1 MKKIELSILNGKK
14 ITITKGDNL
23 LSVIEELQKN
33 STFPILAAKVDNSIV
48 SLNYIPEN
56 DAIIEPVTFLS
67 KEGKEVYRITVAFV
81 LYMAANEL
89 YDNSRLVI
97 RHSFGGGSYY
107 DYYTDI
113 PVNQEIIDSL
123 SDKMREIIELDL
135 PLNEKTISKK
145 SAVTYFKK
153 KAQSEK
159 VRLIEN
165 SDIKKVTIHE
175 GKNFSNIGIYPLAP
189 STGFISQFKLKTYY
203 PGFILQLPEKEN
215 FKCYP
220 KTGYY
225 PKLFKIFRESK
236 IWGKI
241 LNVSNVGR
249 LNQVINNNGT
259 SELIKIAESLHE
271 KKIAQIADEIT
282 KRKEDVRLILISG
295 PSAAGKTT
303 FSKRLSI
310 NLRVNGI
317 RPIAISMDNYFVD
330 REKCPRDENGE
341 YDFEAVEAINI
352 KLFNE
357 HLSMFLEGE
366 DVGVPKFD
374 FESGK
379 SIPNFRQVRL
389 EDDQILI
396 VEGIHGLNGRLT
408 SSIPEKN
415 KMKIYISAL
424 TQLSIDDHNRIP
436 TTDTRI
442 LRRMIRDKKYRN
454 YTASETLSRFKSVI
468 KGEERHIF
476 PFQESADIM
485 FNSSLV
491 YELAL
496 LKSFAVPILLEIEKT
511 DKTYTEAQRLL
522 KFLDFFKPV
531 PASEIP
537 PTSILREFIGGS
549 SFKY

>member
-1 MKKIELSILNGKK
+1 MKKIELSIVNGDK
-14 ITITKGDNL
+14 IHIEKGTSL
-23 LSVIEELQKN
+23 LDIIDRFKINKNISV
-33 STFPILAAKVDNSIV
+33 LAAKVNNMLV
-48 SLNYIPEN
+48 SLNYIPEQN
-56 DAIIEPVTFLS
+56 MIIEPVTFLS
-67 KEGKEVYRITVAFV
+67 KEGKEVYRRTTAFI
-81 LYMAANEL
+81 LYMAAEEL
-89 YDNSRLVI
+89 YNNSRLVI

-123 SDKMREIIELDL
+123 TSKMNQIIKDDL
-135 PLNEKTISKK
+135 PICEKIFTKNE
-145 SAVTYFKK
+145 AVKYFKK
-153 KAQSEK
+153 RAQSDK
-159 VRLIEN
+159 VRLIDSIEAE
-165 SDIKKVTIHE
+165 DITVYE
-175 GKNFSNIGIYPLAP
+175 GRSFSNIGLYPLAI
-189 STGFISQFKLKTYY
+189 STGFINNFRLKTYH

-215 FKCYP
+215 FKHYP
-220 KTGYY
+220 KAGHY

-249 LNQVINNNGT
+249 LNQIINNNGT

-282 KRKEDVRLILISG
+282 KKRDDVRLVLISG

-330 REKCPRDENGE
+330 RDKCPKDEFGE
-341 YDFEAVEAINI
+341 YDFEAVEAIDI
-352 KLFNE
+352 ELFNSQ
-357 HLSMFLEGE
+357 LSELLNGNE
-366 DVGVPKFD
+366 VGIPKYD

-379 SIPNFRQVRL
+379 SIFNFKQVRL

-396 VEGIHGLNGRLT
+396 VEGIHGLNSKLT
-408 SSIPEKN
+408 SSIPDKN
-415 KMKIYISAL
+415 KLKVYISAL

-442 LRRMIRDKKYRN
+442 LRRMIRDRNYRN
-454 YTASETLSRFKSVI
+454 YSASETLSRFTSVI
-468 KGEERHIF
+468 RGEEKHIF

-496 LKSFAVPILLEIEKT
+496 LKDFAIPILSEIKET

-522 KFLDFFKPV
+522 KFLKLFRSV

>member
-1 MKKIELSILNGKK
+1 MDKIVLNLINGKQISIEK
-14 ITITKGDNL
+14 GTRLLDIVDKFETK
-23 LSVIEELQKN
+23 KN
-33 STFPILAAKVDNSIV
+33 FPVLAAKVNNMVV
-48 SLNYIPEN
+48 SLNFIPEK
-56 DAIIEPVTFLS
+56 DSLVEPVTFLS
-67 KEGKEVYRITVAFV
+67 KEGKEVYRRTAAFI
-81 LYMAANEL
+81 LYMAAEEL

-113 PVNQEIIDSL
+113 PVNQEIIDTL
-123 SDKMREIIELDL
+123 SEKMDQLIKENL
-135 PLNEKTISKK
+135 PLNEKILS
-145 SAVTYFKK
+145 KK
-153 KAQSEK
+153 KAVKYFKNRAQSDK
-159 VRLIEN
+159 VRLIDGIN
-165 SDIKKVTIHE
+165 IKKVTVHE
-175 GKNFSNIGIYPLAP
+175 GRSFSNIGLYPLAP
-189 STGFISQFKLKTYY
+189 STGLITNFKLKTYH
-203 PGFILQLPEKEN
+203 PGFILQLPEEDD

-220 KTGYY
+220 KAGHY

-249 LNQVINNNGT
+249 LNQIINNNGT

-271 KKIAQIADEIT
+271 KKIAQIADEIS
-282 KRKEDVRLILISG
+282 KREDVRLVLISG

-317 RPIAISMDNYFVD
+317 RPIALSMDNYFVD
-330 REKCPRDENGE
+330 REKCPKDEFGE
-341 YDFEAVEAINI
+341 YDFEAVDAIDVD
-352 KLFNE
+352 LFNTQ
-357 HLSMFLEGE
+357 LSELLDGNEV
-366 DVGVPKFD
+366 DIPKYD
-374 FESGK
+374 FETGK
-379 SIPNFRQVRL
+379 SIKNFRQVRL

-396 VEGIHGLNGRLT
+396 VEGIHGLNSKLT
-408 SSIPEKN
+408 ASVPDKN
-415 KMKIYISAL
+415 KLKIYISAL

-442 LRRMIRDKKYRN
+442 LRRMIRDQKYRN
-454 YTASETLSRFKSVI
+454 YSASETLYRFTSVI
-468 KGEERHIF
+468 RGEAKHIF
-476 PFQESADIM
+476 PFQETADIM

-496 LKSFAVPILLEIEKT
+496 LKNFAVPILSEIKEC

-522 KFLDFFKPV
+522 KFLELFKPV
-531 PASEIP
+531 PASEVP

>member
-1 MKKIELSILNGKK
+1 MENIEINVLNGKK
-14 ITITKGDNL
+14 FLVKKGTKLVEIIDK
-23 LSVIEELQKN
+23 LQTN
-33 STFPILAAKVDNSIV
+33 ENYPVLAAKIDNCIV
-48 SLNYIPEN
+48 SLNKELEQ
-56 DAIIEPVTFLS
+56 DTRVEPITFQS
-67 KEGKEVYRITVAFV
+67 KEGKEVYRRTIAFI
-81 LYMAANEL
+81 LYMAADEL

-113 PVNQEIIDSL
+113 PVNQEILDSL
-123 SDKMREIIELDL
+123 TEKMKEIIKAEL
-135 PLNEKTISKK
+135 PLKERKLSKK
-145 SAVTYFKK
+145 AAIKYFKK
-153 KAQSEK
+153 RAQSEK
-159 VRLIEN
+159 VRLIEG
-165 SDIKKVTIHE
+165 SDVKKVSVHE
-175 GKNFSNIGIYPLAP
+175 GGNFSNLGLYPLAP
-189 STGFISQFKLKTYY
+189 STGFVSGFRLKTYY
-203 PGFILQLPEKEN
+203 PGFILQLPEKED
-215 FKCYP
+215 FKSYQE
-220 KTGYY
+220 TGYY

-249 LNQVINNNGT
+249 LNQIINNNGT

-271 KKIAQIADEIT
+271 KKIAQIADEIA
-282 KRKEDVRLILISG
+282 KRKDNVRLVLISG

-330 REKCPRDENGE
+330 REKCPKDELGE
-341 YDFEAVEAINI
+341 YDFEAVEAIDI

-357 HLSMFLEGE
+357 QLSALLNGE
-366 DVGVPKFD
+366 EVGIPKFD
-374 FESGK
+374 FEKGK
-379 SIPNFRQVRL
+379 SIKNFKQVRL
-389 EDDQILI
+389 EDDQILV

-408 SSIPEKN
+408 ASIPEKN
-415 KMKIYISAL
+415 KIKIYISAL

-442 LRRMIRDKKYRN
+442 LRRMIRDRNYRN
-454 YTASETLSRFKSVI
+454 YSASETLSRFSSVI
-468 KGEERHIF
+468 RGEEKHIF

-496 LKSFAVPILLEIEKT
+496 LKDFAIPILSEIEKT

-522 KFLDFFKPV
+522 RFLELFKSV
-531 PASEIP
+531 PTSEVP

>member
-1 MKKIELSILNGKK
+1 MEKNILHLDGEKIIIEKGTKLLDIIDKFKTEKK
-14 ITITKGDNL
+14 
-23 LSVIEELQKN
+23 
-33 STFPILAAKVDNSIV
+33 FPILAAKVNNKLV
-48 SLNYIPEN
+48 SLNFIP
-56 DAIIEPVTFLS
+56 DKDMIIEPITFKS
-67 KEGKEVYRITVAFV
+67 KEGKEVYRRTAAFI
-81 LYMAANEL
+81 LYMAAEEL
-89 YDNSRLVI
+89 YNNSRLVI

-123 SDKMREIIELDL
+123 SDKMNELINSDL
-135 PLNEKTISKK
+135 ILNEKTLTKK
-145 SAVTYFKK
+145 TALKYFKK
-153 KAQSEK
+153 RAQSDK
-159 VRLIEN
+159 VRLIDGIEA
-165 SDIKKVTIHE
+165 KKITIHE
-175 GKNFSNIGIYPLAP
+175 GRSFSNIGLYPLAP
-189 STGFISQFKLKTYY
+189 STGFITNFRLKTYH
-203 PGFILQLPEKEN
+203 PGFILQLPEKDD
-215 FKCYP
+215 FKCNP
-220 KTGYY
+220 NTGHY

-249 LNQVINNNGT
+249 LNQIINNNGT

-282 KRKEDVRLILISG
+282 KKRDDVRLVLISG

-317 RPIAISMDNYFVD
+317 RPIAVSMDNYFVD
-330 REKCPRDENGE
+330 RDKCPKDEFGE

-352 KLFNE
+352 DLFNIQLAKLLNGDE
-357 HLSMFLEGE
+357 
-366 DVGVPKFD
+366 VGIPKYD
-374 FESGK
+374 FETGK
-379 SIPNFRQVRL
+379 SILNFKQVRL

-408 SSIPEKN
+408 SLIPEKN
-415 KMKIYISAL
+415 KLKIYISAL

-442 LRRMIRDKKYRN
+442 LRRMIRDRNYRN
-454 YTASETLSRFKSVI
+454 YSASETLSRFTSVI
-468 KGEERHIF
+468 KGEEKHIF

-496 LKSFAVPILLEIEKT
+496 LKNFAIPILSEIKET

-522 KFLDFFKPV
+522 KFLELFKPV